1 MRESIKHMMIA
12 MAGLLLASCNTIYE
26 QSDCPAFD
34 ELHSVN
40 FVLAIDPPGA
50 TRAEW
55 GDTVAS
61 DEIGTSFENRITPK
75 TLRVEIYDADNS
87 YIGKVENLIYWPI
100 SEDGSRY
107 QFNGEVPMSL
117 LNDAANLP
125 AGTTPE
131 YKFMVFANC
140 AEGDNDSI
148 IYSFDELDADGG
160 AIPMWGVKQADLSD
174 LLANRVQALGTI
186 SLLRAAAKVE
196 VIVDEALTDCTINS
210 ASINYHNRQG
220 YALPAGWESAASTE
234 ELARDGVFRGY
245 RSLHTSPHSFIEVE
259 EGRKYVL
266 YVPEYDNTLFADF
279 IFTGFKLRFNKTNSL
294 CAILHNGFHY
304 GNYK

>member
-125 AGTTPE
+125 AGP
-131 YKFMVFANC
+131 
-140 AEGDNDSI
+140 
-148 IYSFDELDADGG
+148 
-160 AIPMWGVKQADLSD
+160 
-174 LLANRVQALGTI
+174 RLG
-186 SLLRAAAKVE
+186 
-196 VIVDEALTDCTINS
+196 
-210 ASINYHNRQG
+210 
-220 YALPAGWESAASTE
+220 
-234 ELARDGVFRGY
+234 
-245 RSLHTSPHSFIEVE
+245 
-259 EGRKYVL
+259 
-266 YVPEYDNTLFADF
+266 
-279 IFTGFKLRFNKTNSL
+279 
-294 CAILHNGFHY
+294 
-304 GNYK
+304 